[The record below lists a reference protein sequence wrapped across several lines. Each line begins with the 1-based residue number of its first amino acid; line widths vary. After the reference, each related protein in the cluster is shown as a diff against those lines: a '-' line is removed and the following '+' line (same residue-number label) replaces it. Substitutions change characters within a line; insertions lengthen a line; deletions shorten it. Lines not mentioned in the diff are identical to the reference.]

1 MGWFNFFNYI
11 LWGLVFQGFRVI
23 IDFWLRSKV
32 DPSEDNHFF
41 DSLNKIFENNFKDT
55 FTFLLGLSIIAII
68 IRNIFYV
75 VSSN

>member
-41 DSLNKIFENNFKDT
+41 DSLNKIF
-55 FTFLLGLSIIAII
+55 
-68 IRNIFYV
+68 
-75 VSSN
+75 